1 MKQMKLNIQMFA
13 DDSTVS
19 IDTQSLMTDAETIIN
34 AIGPRIQE
42 LATEII
48 SGVNNLVQ
56 SEEFKT
62 ITSEAIQSAVSL
74 ISPYMSG
81 FQDELSALGNFVIK
95 VVNSYELSDEKLK
108 GEFEAW
114 GTQIKSSIEGI
125 KSSATAAPSGDYNL
139 GTYLTDMSGIA
150 REGVGLATDAIVASN
165 KLISN
170 MTGMSVVDTL
180 SKVTESA
187 VGSFGQLLAGGA
199 ETATKFLGFLTGGIA

>member
-1 MKQMKLNIQMFA
+1 MKQIKLDIQLFA
-13 DDSTVS
+13 DESTVS
-19 IDTQSLMTDAETIIN
+19 IDPQALMSYAEEIIN

-42 LATEII
+42 LSTEII

-62 ITSEAIQSAVSL
+62 ITSDTIQSAVAL

-81 FQDELSALGNFVIK
+81 FQDELSALGNFVIR

-114 GTQIKSSIEGI
+114 GTQIRSSIEGI
-125 KSSATAAPSGDYNL
+125 KSSATAAPTGDYNF
-139 GTYLTDMSGIA
+139 GTYLADMSEIA
-150 REGVGLATDAIVASN
+150 REGVDLATDAITASN
-165 KLISN
+165 KLLSN
-170 MTGMSVVDTL
+170 MTGMSVVETL

-187 VGSFGQLLAGGA
+187 TGTFGTLLTGGA
-199 ETATKFLGFLTGGIA
+199 ETATKFLGFLGLA